1 LSSFGTGGFSSS
13 DPLIPPLLGLDE
25 RWARAF
31 DNKIAEIPI
40 MMKLTTMV
48 ERFAFFI
55 LISSFTM
62 VERFAFFI
70 LISSFI
76 SACRLSYWPLTHS
89 IYLLD
94 AVQVFV
100 AS

>member
-1 LSSFGTGGFSSS
+1 V
-13 DPLIPPLLGLDE
+13 LLQ

-31 DNKIAEIPI
+31 ENKIAEIPI

-55 LISSFTM
+55 LIF
-62 VERFAFFI
+62 
-70 LISSFI
+70 SFI

-89 IYLLD
+89 IHLLD